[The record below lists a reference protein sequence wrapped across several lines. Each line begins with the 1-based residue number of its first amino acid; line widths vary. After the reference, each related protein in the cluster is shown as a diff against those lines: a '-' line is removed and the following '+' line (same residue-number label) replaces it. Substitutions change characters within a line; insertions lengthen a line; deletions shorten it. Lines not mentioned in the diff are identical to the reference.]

1 VIKREVTADPD
12 GGKGWFL
19 GPWDSSVP
27 VAVGW
32 ADRGVTDPHR
42 HDQMNELYLVAR
54 GTSVVLVAGRE
65 VRLIAGDLLVV
76 EPGEDHTFL
85 SSSEDYL
92 HFVIQAPFVAGDKVD
107 LGPH

>member
-1 VIKREVTADPD
+1 MIKCKVHADPD
-12 GGKGWFL
+12 GGKGWFF

-32 ADRGVTDPHR
+32 ADHGVNEPHR
-42 HDQMNELYLVAR
+42 HEEMNEVYLVAH
-54 GTSVVLVAGRE
+54 GTSVAVVAGRE
-65 VRLIAGDLLVV
+65 VRLVAGDVLVV

-92 HFVIQAPFVAGDKVD
+92 HFVIQTPFVAGDKVS
-107 LGPH
+107 LGTH